1 MKKPIIIATVAA
13 AGLAAVA
20 LAGVGLPTA
29 AHGDA
34 GISRTITV
42 NGTGTVKV
50 TPDRA
55 GFSFGVDSRAD
66 TARSASAEN
75 AQAMQ
80 RLIAALKEA
89 GIADDN
95 IQTDQV
101 SVWPS
106 TDADGKVTGYT
117 ATGSVS
123 VETSVQRAGAIVDVA
138 SGAGATNVSGPNLT
152 VGDTDAYEA
161 QALHRALADAKRKAS
176 AVADAAGGSVGAV
189 VKVVEGGGGEPFP
202 MAFDSARAQAKT
214 PVEPGTV
221 DTTAALTVTFALQ

>member
-89 GIADDN
+89 GIARRKK
-95 IQTDQV
+95 QTH
-101 SVWPS
+101 P
-106 TDADGKVTGYT
+106 
-117 ATGSVS
+117 GSLWAP
-123 VETSVQRAGAIVDVA
+123 THA
-138 SGAGATNVSGPNLT
+138 
-152 VGDTDAYEA
+152 
-161 QALHRALADAKRKAS
+161 HRQ
-176 AVADAAGGSVGAV
+176 G
-189 VKVVEGGGGEPFP
+189 
-202 MAFDSARAQAKT
+202 
-214 PVEPGTV
+214 
-221 DTTAALTVTFALQ
+221 